1 LTAPARR
8 SPLSRDLASQS
19 QTHLPD
25 CLERLS
31 RLALAQLPTPLQEM
45 RRLTAFL
52 GGPRLFIKRDD
63 LTGLA
68 TGGNKA
74 RKLEFLIADALDKE
88 ADCVI
93 TAGGPQS
100 NHCRLTAAA
109 AARVGLKCHLVLGG
123 DPPSRAEGNLL
134 LDEILGAQIHW
145 VSKYAREQRMEELAV
160 ELRSA
165 GAKPYI
171 IPIGGSTPIGA
182 LGYVAAMYELSEQ
195 LVAANLSLG
204 HIFFAT
210 SSGGTH
216 AGLTLGAGLTGFS
229 GKLTGISIDQVPD
242 ETSPYKY
249 REFVAN
255 LANDAA
261 GHLRSSYRFSADD
274 IFINYD
280 YLGGGYGV
288 VGDLERKAVTLLA
301 QSEGI
306 LVGPVYT
313 ARALGGLIDLIHQG
327 AFRPNENVLFWHTG
341 DETAL
346 HAYAGEF
353 AELQIVSDPGPKGVT

>member
-1 LTAPARR
+1 
-8 SPLSRDLASQS
+8 
-19 QTHLPD
+19 
-25 CLERLS
+25 
-31 RLALAQLPTPLQEM
+31 M
-45 RRLTAFL
+45 RRLTAAL
-52 GGPRLFIKRDD
+52 GGPELFIKRDD

-74 RKLEFLIADALDKE
+74 RKLEFLIADALGHG

-109 AARVGLKCHLVLGG
+109 AARVGLKCHLVIGG
-123 DPPSRAEGNLL
+123 SPPPQAEGNLF
-134 LDEILGAQIHW
+134 LDRILGAQIHW
-145 VSKYAREQRMEELAV
+145 TARGAREQRMEELAA

-182 LGYVAAMYELSEQ
+182 LGYVAAMFELREQLSAAELS
-195 LVAANLSLG
+195 LNHV
-204 HIFFAT
+204 FFAT
-210 SSGGTH
+210 SSGGTQ
-216 AGLTLGAGLTGFS
+216 AGLMLGAALTDFPGRI
-229 GKLTGISIDQVPD
+229 TGVSIDQLPD
-242 ETSPYKY
+242 ATSPFKY

-261 GHLRSSYRFSADD
+261 QHLRSRHKFSPDD
-274 IFINYD
+274 VIINYD

-288 VGDLERKAVTLLA
+288 IGNLEREAVSLLA
-301 QSEGI
+301 RTEGI

-313 ARALGGLIDLIHQG
+313 ARALGGLIDLIRKG
-327 AFRPNENVLFWHTG
+327 AFHADEKVLFWHTG

-346 HAYAGEF
+346 HAYVQDF
-353 AELQIVSDPGPKGVT
+353 AW